1 MIDWNK
7 IKTYEETIKKNK
19 KKFNLEKDIKKR
31 EQINLKIKIEELKV
45 KLEKLKQIL

>member
-19 KKFNLEKDIKKR
+19 EKFNLEKDFKKR

-45 KLEKLKQIL
+45 KLEKLK